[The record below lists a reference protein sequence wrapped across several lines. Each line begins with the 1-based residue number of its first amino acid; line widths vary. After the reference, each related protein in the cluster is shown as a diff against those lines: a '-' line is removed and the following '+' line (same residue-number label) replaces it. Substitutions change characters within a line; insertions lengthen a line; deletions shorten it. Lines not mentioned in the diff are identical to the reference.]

1 MANKSV
7 FIFLKEDYED
17 IYEHCMTVEKLIKD
31 EDYRVAIFTCGMIA
45 EDVAKIISKRVPQ
58 KKQREYNEI
67 HNKKPD
73 FERIIQICE
82 NLNLFHNNHNKNKS
96 ITRHYTDL
104 RRLSNSAR
112 HDKDYQFNLNKA
124 RQMHKALFII
134 LVEYYNSIEVAI
146 DPKYSFDLSYLSENK
161 GIELNELK
169 YIVENITQNSVSKNE
184 LKQFME
190 NQNQFI
196 TKEMLKSILTKHE
209 NNLINKEEL
218 VDYLNSKNNLIT
230 ESDVEKIVKTYF
242 DKTVDKE
249 DIKKELSEFS
259 TKSEVIE
266 LISEITK
273 DNVSLDDVQ
282 ELIDESTKSIRP
294 IVEDSIRE
302 IITNH
307 FKTMQ
312 KEMDKINLIKTDSS
326 GESIFIDIPNYEI
339 REDDDTFY
347 LKEVKEELDTYQKQA
362 VEYDGDDI
370 LVIDAGPGAG
380 KTRVIV
386 ERVVYLVNVRKVEPS
401 SLLVITFTNKAA
413 DELKERLK
421 RHAKL
426 TIEQVNQ
433 MRISTIH
440 SFCRYILT
448 NFENI
453 PYNFLNRH
461 GERGLFIQKHKLDLG
476 FKDAAFIPDS
486 ELVQVYTKYDEYITF
501 GLIPE
506 KLISYIKGKTHV
518 KPEYESYI
526 NDFYSTHDYNWYPNY
541 KEIDMLN
548 YKKSMYNSRYL
559 QIAESYEEFL
569 DLMDSEHVADHNF
582 LLLKANE
589 ILDNE
594 ETLHK
599 IPYTNILIDE
609 FQDTDNNQLNLF
621 QKLLKIKETFTIVGD
636 ADQSIYGFRGSD
648 PTIFTKWAKDERT
661 KTITLKNNYR
671 STKNIVQFNEKLIEE
686 DRETDKELRSV
697 NTYKMPVYHIYS
709 QKNTQQA
716 LNIVKIIQHLKKEEK
731 IKYYSDV
738 GILVRKGVSTE
749 STRAILEELNNAG
762 IPYYLKGI
770 NDLMEQDEVKAI
782 LTLIW
787 YLLPQDNFYLR
798 KYEDEWLNLFG
809 FTDVVYN
816 SSKIFK
822 LSKRT
827 MKNLEFAQQRY
838 QKQVMKKE
846 RDIYYRK
853 EGKSS
858 KIKNFRGVFNR
869 SQEVITEIFKNVVKP
884 DLSILTEEQLLKLGI
899 TKGHDLEFFKKL
911 NKLKKEY
918 NHDYYSMT
926 TLQIFSKLLSITGYL
941 DELVVRNDNEA
952 KRALM
957 NIGLVSDI
965 ISDYEKIMGEYNL
978 KGLFKY
984 LSGILNSYS
993 CPINDIEDNTHKVH
1007 VMTIHKSKGLEFPVV
1022 IVVSLQEDSFPKYFD
1037 ENAKTGDYDYYDNP
1051 NYYTPNYCLKYKP
1064 NSVDIEAQQYNQ
1076 EENRVVYVA
1085 TTRAKELLILST
1097 LYFRKRG
1104 VPQVLQKAKQK
1115 YRGVEKLE
1123 LENLDRLQKVK
1134 TKTKKNKIEIL
1145 PTLKFEEIIDDYI
1158 FCPIKYKL
1166 KSLNYKT
1173 PKNNEKF
1180 IDRLLHTI
1188 LISIYSPDRDT
1199 KPTKEDVMTI
1209 IMGTLKSYSLNN
1221 TKIHSK
1227 EYKPI
1232 LNIVNYWNDY
1242 GQNYEVIKSNL
1253 SVTQRLKNCDL
1264 NANIDLIVKENE
1276 EEISIVKFISSTD
1289 KNIDYLSYYKDLLN
1303 YYATFINGIGEFKD
1317 KKIRNVYLH
1326 SLKDNEKYCISHDP
1340 EKQEMITTILDNLI
1354 KEIIDEEFV
1363 KKEVNCSK
1371 CGFKGITCK

>member
-7 FIFLKEDYED
+7 FSFLKEDYGD
-17 IYEHCMTVEKLIKD
+17 IYEHCTTVEKLIKD

-45 EDVAKIISKRVPQ
+45 EDIAKIISKRVPK
-58 KKQREYNEI
+58 KKQQEYNEI
-67 HNKKPD
+67 HNKNPN
-73 FERIIQICE
+73 FERIIEICE
-82 NLNLFHNNHNKNKS
+82 KLNLFHNNHNKNQTLK
-96 ITRHYTDL
+96 RHYTDL

-112 HDKDYQFNLNKA
+112 HDKNYKFNLNNA

-134 LVEYYNSIEVAI
+134 LVEYYNSLEVAI
-146 DPKYSFDLSYLSENK
+146 DPTYSFDLSYLKENK

-169 YIVENITQNSVSKNE
+169 YIIENIKQDTVTKTE
-184 LKQFME
+184 LKLFME

-196 TKEMLKSILTKHE
+196 TKEMLNSILSKHE
-209 NNLINKEEL
+209 DNLLNKEEL

-230 ESDVEKIVKTYF
+230 ENDVEKIVKTYF
-242 DKTVDKE
+242 DKSVNKD

-259 TKSEVIE
+259 TKNEIIE

-273 DNVSLDDVQ
+273 DNVSIDDVK
-282 ELIDESTKSIRP
+282 ELIDESTKAIKP

-307 FKTMQ
+307 FKNMQ

-339 REDDDTFY
+339 QEEDDTFY
-347 LKEVKEELDTYQKQA
+347 LKEVKEELDPYQKKA

-386 ERVVYLVNVRKVEPS
+386 ERVVYLINVQKEEPS

-421 RHAKL
+421 RHEKL

-440 SFCRYILT
+440 SFCRYVLT

-461 GERGLFIQKHKLDLG
+461 GERGLFLQKHKLDLG
-476 FKDAAFIPDS
+476 FKDTAFFPDS
-486 ELVQVYTKYDEYITF
+486 ELVQVYEKYDEYITF
-501 GLIPE
+501 GLIPD
-506 KLISYIKGKTHV
+506 KLISYIKGKTFI
-518 KPEYESYI
+518 KPEYEEYI
-526 NDFYSTHDYNWYPNY
+526 KNFYSTHDYNWFPNY
-541 KEIDMLN
+541 KEIDMLD
-548 YKKSMYNSRYL
+548 YKKSMYNARYL
-559 QIAESYEEFL
+559 KIAESYEEFL
-569 DLMDSEHVADHNF
+569 DLMNTEHVADHNF
-582 LLLKANE
+582 LLLKADKLLENEE
-589 ILDNE
+589 ILE
-594 ETLHK
+594 K

-609 FQDTDNNQLNLF
+609 FQDTDNNQLSLF
-621 QKLLKIKETFTIVGD
+621 RKLLKYKNTFTIVGD
-636 ADQSIYGFRGSD
+636 ADQSIYGFRGTD

-686 DRETDKELRSV
+686 DRATEKELSSV

-709 QKNTQQA
+709 QKSTQQA
-716 LNIVKIIQHLKKEEK
+716 INIVKIIEHLKKEEK

-749 STRAILEELNNAG
+749 GTRAILEELNNAG

-787 YLLPQDNFYLR
+787 YMLPQDNFYLR
-798 KYEDEWLNLFG
+798 RYEDEWLNLFG

-822 LSKRT
+822 LSKKT
-827 MKNLEFAQQRY
+827 MKNLEFAQQKY
-838 QKQVMKKE
+838 QKKVMKKE
-846 RDIYYRK
+846 RDIHYRN
-853 EGKSS
+853 EGKPS

-869 SQEVITEIFKNVVKP
+869 SQKVISEIFENVDKP
-884 DLSILTEEQLLKLGI
+884 DLSILTEEELLKLGI
-899 TKGHDLEFFKKL
+899 SKGHDLNFFKQL
-911 NKLKKEY
+911 NDLKETY
-918 NHDYYSMT
+918 NYDRYSMT
-926 TLQIFSKLLSITGYL
+926 TLQIFSKLLSITEYL

-1007 VMTIHKSKGLEFPVV
+1007 VMTIHRSKGLEFPVV
-1022 IVVSLQEDSFPKYFD
+1022 IVASLQEDSFPKYFD

-1051 NYYTPNYCLKYKP
+1051 NYYTPNYCLKFKP
-1064 NSVDIEAQQYNQ
+1064 DDIDVEAKRYNQ

-1104 VPQVLQKAKQK
+1104 VPQLLQKTKQK

-1180 IDRLLHTI
+1180 IDRLMHTI
-1188 LISIYSPDRDT
+1188 LISIYSPDREI

-1221 TKIHSK
+1221 TKIYSN
-1227 EYKPI
+1227 EFKPI
-1232 LNIVNYWNDY
+1232 LNIADYWNEY
-1242 GQNYEVIKSNL
+1242 GQNYDVVKSNL
-1253 SVTQRLKNCDL
+1253 SITQRLKNCDL
-1264 NANIDLIVKENE
+1264 NANVDLIVKESE
-1276 EEISIVKFISSTD
+1276 EEISVVKFIPSTD
-1289 KNIDYLSYYKDLLN
+1289 KNQEYLDYYSDLLN
-1303 YYATFINGIGEFKD
+1303 YYATFITGIKEFED
-1317 KKIRNVYLH
+1317 KKIKNIYLH
-1326 SLKDNEKYCISHDP
+1326 SLKDNKKYCISYES
-1340 EKQEMITTILDNLI
+1340 EKQEMISTILENLM
-1354 KEIIDEEFV
+1354 KEIIEEKFI